1 MEAIRLVEESALS
14 VSQAVRELGINR
26 STLYVWYRRYT
37 EDGYDGLSDRKP
49 RPKKFWNRI
58 PSPVKDQVVSIA
70 LELPTSHR
78 VSWLGI

>member
-26 STLYVWYRRYT
+26 STFYVWYRRYT

-58 PSPVKDQVVSIA
+58 PSPVKEQVVAIA
-70 LELPTSHR
+70 LDTP
-78 VSWLGI
+78 